1 MIYLMVAGGLFLLL
15 AGGDV
20 LVRGAV
26 SLAQCLGVSPLMIGL
41 TVVALGTSA
50 PELVVCVNAA
60 LSGAP
65 EMAIGNVV
73 GSNIANVLLVLGLPA
88 AIFPITCG
96 AGRIRRDTILMLLA
110 SGAFVLV
117 AWFGTFQSWQGMI
130 MVALLL
136 AFLFWS
142 YLSTRKSDGRAAEEL
157 VDEIEGISARPHSM
171 PLALTF
177 ILGGLVGLVVGS
189 HLLVEGALEVAIAAG
204 VSEAVIGLTLLAI
217 GTSLPELATSLV
229 ATIRRHGDVAIGN
242 VVGSNLFNLL
252 GIMGVTAIVRPVPV
266 PVEFLHFDFWVMLAA
281 ALLLVGFAADG
292 RTINRATGSFLAVAY
307 GVYIWAL
314 FNGLT
319 GVGQTASL

>member
-1 MIYLMVAGGLFLLL
+1 MMYLMVAAGLILLL
-15 AGGDV
+15 VSGDI

-26 SLAQCLGVSPLMIGL
+26 SLAQCIGVSPLVIGL
-41 TVVALGTSA
+41 TVVAFGTSA

-73 GSNIANVLLVLGLPA
+73 GSNIANILLVLGLPA
-88 AIFPITCG
+88 AIFPIACG
-96 AGRIRRDTILMLLA
+96 TGEIRRDTVLMLLA
-110 SGAFVLV
+110 TGAFIVA
-117 AWFGTFQSWQGMI
+117 AWFGSFQSWQGTI

-142 YLSTRKSDGRAAEEL
+142 YLSTRSSNDHTAEDL
-157 VDEIEGISARPHSM
+157 VDEIEGIAARPHDTWLS
-171 PLALTF
+171 LVF
-177 ILGGLVGLVVGS
+177 IGGGHVGLLGGS

-204 VSEAVIGLTLLAI
+204 ISEAVIGLTLLAI

-229 ATIRRHGDVAIGN
+229 ATIRRHGDVTIGN

-266 PVEFLHFDFWVMLAA
+266 PPEFLRFDLWIMLAA
-281 ALLLVGFAADG
+281 ALLLVGFVADG
-292 RTINRATGSFLAVAY
+292 RRINRITGAFLAISY
-307 GVYIWAL
+307 GAYIW
-314 FNGLT
+314 FQFTGLT
-319 GVGQTASL
+319 GVGQAASL